1 MPVII
6 FPSLSFR
13 VRTDFVAK
21 LFSPY
26 LPFLPSP
33 FSLSF
38 VSKYLNKFKYF

>member
-26 LPFLPSP
+26 LLFLPSP
-33 FSLSF
+33 LLSS